1 MIKAVFSPS
10 LVTILTGPIGRA
22 KGIATTLVAVAT
34 NATTLVAVAT
44 NATTLVT
51 LATNA
56 VTLVTLASNAVTLV
70 TLSTSCAISLS
81 LALIEL
87 SVVPVVADYTA
98 STVLLTMI
106 TERST
111 IIGPELIAF
120 SEVWA
125 QAILISLLIESMS
138 VIVFRIL
145 IVII

>member
-10 LVTILTGPIGRA
+10 FVTILTGPIGRA

-34 NATTLVAVAT
+34 NATTLEAVAT

-51 LATNA
+51 LANNA

-70 TLSTSCAISLS
+70 TLSNSCAISLS

-111 IIGPELIAF
+111 IIGSELIAF

-138 VIVFRIL
+138 AIVF
-145 IVII
+145 

>member
-10 LVTILTGPIGRA
+10 FVTILTGPIGRA

-70 TLSTSCAISLS
+70 TLSNSCAISLS

-87 SVVPVVADYTA
+87 SIVPVVADYAA
-98 STVLLTMI
+98 STVLTMI